1 MTIPERNSEAE
12 PRLNPQMAI
21 ELILGRQ
28 LISYLGVP
36 MFLVDPRG
44 DLLYY
49 NEAAEAV
56 LGIRFEETG
65 RMLREEWSHVFS
77 PTDADGNPI
86 EPEDLPLVIAL
97 ERGRPAEGAALLCGN
112 SARQTE
118 LVWAARRHLAA
129 RLAGRA
135 PPRALSG
142 LPHSR

>member
-21 ELILGRQ
+21 ELILARQ

-49 NEAAEAV
+49 NEAAETV

-65 RMLREEWSHVFS
+65 RMTREEWSHVFS

-86 EPEDLPLVIAL
+86 ESQDLPLVIAL
-97 ERGRPAEGAALLCGN
+97 ERERPAWSEMHIHGLDENKRHIEVIGLP
-112 SARQTE
+112 
-118 LVWAARRHLAA
+118 LVG
-129 RLAGRA
+129 LAGKH
-135 PPRALSG
+135 LGG
-142 LPHSR
+142 LAIFWEVE

>member
-97 ERGRPAEGAALLCGN
+97 ERGRPAWSEMYIHGLDE
-112 SARQTE
+112 ST
-118 LVWAARRHLAA
+118 RHIEVIGIPIIG
-129 RLAGRA
+129 LAGKH
-135 PPRALSG
+135 LGG
-142 LPHSR
+142 LAIFWEAE

>member
-1 MTIPERNSEAE
+1 MTIPERTSEAE

-77 PTDADGNPI
+77 PTDADGNPWSEMYIHGLDDSTRHI
-86 EPEDLPLVIAL
+86 EVI
-97 ERGRPAEGAALLCGN
+97 GIPIIG
-112 SARQTE
+112 
-118 LVWAARRHLAA
+118 
-129 RLAGRA
+129 LAGKH
-135 PPRALSG
+135 LGG
-142 LPHSR
+142 LAIFWEVE

>member
-49 NEAAEAV
+49 NEAHPTLGPWRGPTSV
-56 LGIRFEETG
+56 LLSMFHGNACH
-65 RMLREEWSHVFS
+65 LVSHSTEVGMFVNQHRPTS
-77 PTDADGNPI
+77 PARPS
-86 EPEDLPLVIAL
+86 
-97 ERGRPAEGAALLCGN
+97 ER
-112 SARQTE
+112 T
-118 LVWAARRHLAA
+118 
-129 RLAGRA
+129 
-135 PPRALSG
+135 
-142 LPHSR
+142 